1 MFFFELQYFYWW
13 HILRYPLYKICDP
26 WTTKILNFW
35 NNEKNIYNL
44 NKKLI
49 FFYSYLCFIITYWHQ
64 SLKEQKIRYEN
75 KGTKKKQ
82 TNVHLFRFFL
92 SIFSIFL
99 LLPYIFS
106 FFSRNSLSQESKS
119 HGKKCLNTLWCHQ
132 NRKQQ
137 RKRVFSIKMLS
148 HLRIVFCHGKATSII
163 LKFFS
168 KKLNIFLSTK
178 FFTKRLWIWQIST
191 ISKNKKP

>member
-1 MFFFELQYFYWW
+1 M
-13 HILRYPLYKICDP
+13 
-26 WTTKILNFW
+26 
-35 NNEKNIYNL
+35 
-44 NKKLI
+44 I

-82 TNVHLFRFFL
+82 TNVHLFCFFL

-99 LLPYIFS
+99 LLPYSFS

-119 HGKKCLNTLWCHQ
+119 RGRKCLNTLWCHQ

-137 RKRVFSIKMLS
+137 QKRVFSIKMLS

-163 LKFFS
+163 FKFFS
-168 KKLNIFLSTK
+168 KKLNIFLSTR
-178 FFTKRLWIWQIST
+178 FFTKRLWIWQMNT